1 MRFQRASSFLGL
13 FVLLVTVAMAVSP
26 ARCAE
31 RLRVGLA
38 QRDIT
43 PTVDGPKAVWIAGY
57 GQNRRATGI
66 HDPLYCRAIVVSD
79 GRKTIALASLDL
91 VGLQYPEV
99 ERIRRGLPQIDYALV
114 SSTHSHE
121 GPDVIGI
128 WGPSPVSSGVDPD
141 YLDFV
146 VRQTID
152 CVKQAA
158 DSLQAAT
165 AAYGTT
171 RVEGLLRDSRLPT
184 VYDDILRVVVF
195 GKASDN
201 AQGKQPENLGLLVQ
215 WNCHPETL
223 GSNNTLL
230 TADFPYETIA
240 ALEKE
245 HGCPAV
251 FFIGAI
257 GGLMT
262 NPSQIKTPEG
272 DPLHDQTFP
281 FAEAYGQQVARHAS
295 RAIAAATPIRLTPF
309 TVCAKP
315 IAIPLANRLY
325 IAGRALG
332 VLPREAVFW
341 TGDPDDL
348 SHAVDKNTPF
358 DKLAVRTEVAYLRLG
373 DLHVAGIPGEIY
385 PELVYGRYPEPAEPG
400 ADFPEAPLEPCVAD
414 LLPGQRWLLLGL
426 ANDEIGYIIPKR
438 QWDEKRP
445 FAYGREKSQYGESN
459 SCGSDVA
466 PIVMEALARRVRE
479 AGGD

>member
-1 MRFQRASSFLGL
+1 MRFQPASKFLGHL
-13 FVLLVTVAMAVSP
+13 VFLVTVAMAVSP
-26 ARCAE
+26 APSAE

-38 QRDIT
+38 KRDIT

-79 GRKTIALASLDL
+79 GQQTIALVSLDL

-99 ERIRRGLPQIDYALV
+99 ERIRRGLPRIDYALV
-114 SSTHSHE
+114 SSTHTHE

-152 CVKQAA
+152 CVKQAT
-158 DSLQAAT
+158 DSRQTAT

-171 RVEGLLRDSRLPT
+171 RVEGLLRDSRSPT
-184 VYDDILRVVVF
+184 VYDDVLRVVVF

-201 AQGKQPENLGLLVQ
+201 AQEKQPENLGLLVQ

-223 GSNNTLL
+223 GSKNTLV
-230 TADFPYETIA
+230 TADFPYATIA
-240 ALEKE
+240 ALENKYA
-245 HGCPAV
+245 CPAV
-251 FFIGAI
+251 LFVGAI

-262 NPSQIKTPEG
+262 NPSQMTTPEG
-272 DPLHDQTFP
+272 NELRDQTFQ
-281 FAEAYGQQVARHAS
+281 FAEAYGQQVAGHAS
-295 RAIAAATPIRLTPF
+295 RAIEAASPIRLTPF

-325 IAGRALG
+325 VAGRALG
-332 VLPREAVFW
+332 VLPREAVLW
-341 TGDPDDL
+341 TGDPEDL
-348 SHAVDKNTPF
+348 SQAVDKNTPF
-358 DKLAVRTEVAYLRLG
+358 NKLAVRTEVAYVRLG

-385 PELVYGRYPEPAEPG
+385 PELVYGRYQEPAEPA
-400 ADFPEAPLEPCVAD
+400 ADFPEAPLEPSVAEI
-414 LLPGQRWLLLGL
+414 LPGPRWLLLGL

-445 FAYGREKSQYGESN
+445 FAYGREKSQYGETN